1 MNEAETRIAQTILPR
16 EWTWL
21 RDVVC
26 SVTDFF
32 KRDLGLVMIN
42 RYLHEELLELALVA
56 SDGTM
61 TEFSRED
68 RERRTVHAAFF
79 PAEGVWVEPHEDG
92 QHFARLAKLPSPA
105 TATPPADR
113 PMAPAEES
121 MPEPAP
127 TQQSP
132 PQQWD
137 PQTEWSVET
146 VFRELGIKGRQ
157 QQVIVPALPKI
168 YGDSIVGELNR
179 LIAKTPFKTAELR
192 NAIGALLEKE
202 AGKKLRAGEIPSWD
216 ACKDFLTA
224 WHAWRARRL

>member
-1 MNEAETRIAQTILPR
+1 
-16 EWTWL
+16 
-21 RDVVC
+21 
-26 SVTDFF
+26 
-32 KRDLGLVMIN
+32 
-42 RYLHEELLELALVA
+42 
-56 SDGTM
+56 
-61 TEFSRED
+61 
-68 RERRTVHAAFF
+68 
-79 PAEGVWVEPHEDG
+79 
-92 QHFARLAKLPSPA
+92 
-105 TATPPADR
+105 
-113 PMAPAEES
+113 